1 MTNNVPENKIK
12 QDDKSAEDNG
22 TVLIKTTVK
31 GHVRIEDG
39 QTGEVLLDKDNAV
52 NNQNMAEVIARG
64 LANVVDGPIGNHQI
78 YALVLGNGGSS
89 VSSTNE
95 ITFLPPNV
103 TTANARLYNATY
115 AQPVDEAAAGTPPTN
130 SVTYQRSQTD
140 NSSIVIVTM
149 TIGAGQPPGQDS
161 TDSPPDPNI
170 NSQFSFDEL
179 GLFCYGTGFENLF
192 TAGQAVGNPLV
203 IPASSL
209 LLTHIIFSPILKT
222 ANRELVITY
231 TLTVSVS

>member
-1 MTNNVPENKIK
+1 MTDNKIGI
-12 QDDKSAEDNG
+12 SVIGHVHAAYSDNG
-22 TVLIKTTVK
+22 EVVL
-31 GHVRIEDG
+31 D
-39 QTGEVLLDKDNAV
+39 QFNAV

-64 LANVVDGPIGNHQI
+64 LANVIDGPIGNHQI
-78 YALVLGNGGSS
+78 YALLLGNGGSS

-103 TTANARLYNATY
+103 TTGNARLYNATY
-115 AQPVDEAAAGTPPTN
+115 GQPVDESAAGTPPTN
-130 SVTYQRSQTD
+130 SVTYQRSPTD

-161 TDSPPDPNI
+161 TDAPPDPNI

-179 GLFCYGTGFENLF
+179 GLFSYGNGFENLW
-192 TAGQAVGNPLV
+192 TSGQAVGNPLV